1 MVDSR
6 SFTLTLSPS
15 RLADFYRQ
23 LRQRARDPAQ
33 ALQQLTTAQA
43 LIGLGNDHRDHP
55 AYHQARQDLEEQL
68 EQARE
73 ELLAWHAQRLRT
85 ALQEQDSAAIAQCFR
100 ALSRSGFSE
109 CVSLSWQ
116 QLAPA
121 ARDQCGLWLEDW
133 CRDALQ
139 RATAA
144 SRYPD
149 APDFRAAG
157 VDLET
162 YLAMTD
168 LRSTLS
174 NGTTE

>member
-1 MVDSR
+1 MDSR

-55 AYHQARQDLEEQL
+55 IYRQARQDLEEQL
-68 EQARE
+68 EQVRE
-73 ELLAWHAQRLRT
+73 ELLAWHAQRLST
-85 ALQEQDSAAIAQCFR
+85 ALQEQDSAAIAQCFH

-133 CRDALQ
+133 CRDAQQ

-144 SRYPD
+144 SHYPD

-168 LRSTLS
+168 LRGTLS
-174 NGTTE
+174 NRTTE